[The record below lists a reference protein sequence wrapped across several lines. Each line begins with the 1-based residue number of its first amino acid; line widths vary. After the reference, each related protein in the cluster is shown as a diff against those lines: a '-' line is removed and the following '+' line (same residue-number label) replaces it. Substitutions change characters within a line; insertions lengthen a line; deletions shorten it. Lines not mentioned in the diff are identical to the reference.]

1 MTPREVIAKG
11 IHDSLY
17 KADMAACPPFER
29 CDFLV
34 RQAFLLMADAVIDA
48 LEGMDVTHA
57 MRLAYIDFPID
68 LTADEAWKVLVG
80 AMRDE

>member
-17 KADMAACPPFER
+17 KADMASCPPFER

-48 LEGMDVTHA
+48 LASMEPTDTMIE
-57 MRLAYIDFPID
+57 AYLDQTGDPLSEFGW
-68 LTADEAWKVLVG
+68 AAAVG